1 MDYFE
6 LINSSKE
13 AELAYA
19 NWLYQLP
26 AERKAQ
32 MMCDTFQFGIETVLY
47 NYHQEH
53 PYHTEA
59 EARMFYMEQNLKPFF
74 SESTWDFIKAKME
87 EKVEEEWKKR
97 FKAMK
102 EDLDWSYADMAKIM
116 NSDSPDA
123 IKSSVSRKIPG
134 FAKLAVGV
142 YEEMRGQEKKG

>member
-32 MMCDTFQFGIETVLY
+32 LMCDTFQFGVDAVLY
-47 NYHQEH
+47 NYRKAH
-53 PYHTEA
+53 PHHTEA
-59 EARMFYMEQNLKPFF
+59 EALMYYMEQNLKPYF
-74 SESTWDFIKAKME
+74 SEATWAFVQAKME
-87 EKVEEEWKKR
+87 EKAEEEWKKR

-102 EDLDWSYADMAKIM
+102 DDLDWSYADIASIM
-116 NSDSPDA
+116 NSGSPDA

-134 FAKLAVGV
+134 FAKLAIGV
-142 YEEMRGQEKKG
+142 YEKMRGESK